1 MYTLLGWF
9 AQSWDLTCNLA
20 WQVGKV
26 TVQDTTSDSLSS
38 GLDWGTV
45 ESISLKSDSTIFFSF
60 TVDKTSII
68 LKRFD
73 KMKYRA
79 YFVDWT

>member
-1 MYTLLGWF
+1 M
-9 AQSWDLTCNLA
+9 
-20 WQVGKV
+20 
-26 TVQDTTSDSLSS
+26 QDTTSDSLSS

-79 YFVDWT
+79 YFVD